1 MEYPLLNGCLIFTN
15 YIGRF
20 FVSGTKRKSIGY
32 AFLLLSTLLFSGVAG
47 SASDSNLESYSLPVS
62 GKTIDIDGNDKFDAL
77 TAEYV
82 RTVGNTS
89 DFWSSS

>member
-1 MEYPLLNGCLIFTN
+1 MRSSAFY
-15 YIGRF
+15 
-20 FVSGTKRKSIGY
+20 RKYTPFSY
-32 AFLLLSTLLFSGVAG
+32 ALLLTFTLVFSGVAG
-47 SASDSNLESYSLPVS
+47 SNSDSNLESYSLPVS